1 MGKRRLIRRFVAP
14 AAVSLLLPLC
24 SAQLRQ
30 VPEPAVGAA
39 AASQDDYIVTFRPGL
54 SQAERAAA
62 VVRAGANARFNF
74 SIINAVAVRVP
85 NANVLA
91 AIQRDMR
98 VASIVPD
105 RPVHAFGKPT
115 QPGGGSS
122 VQVIPEGVKRVNTP
136 VLGSSDGSGIAV
148 AVLDT
153 GIDLNHADLAI
164 GSSRFDAFG
173 GSCQDGNGHG
183 THVTGIIAA
192 LDNSIDVVGV
202 APNATPY
209 CVKVLDD
216 GGSGSD
222 SAVIAGLDWVY
233 NRTDLQIRVVNM
245 SLGRDKVDGDMA
257 LDSPMRAAIR
267 QLYAKGII
275 VVAAA
280 GNEAAKEVIQ
290 KVPAG
295 YPEVLAVGSTTA
307 KDGSNSCRLLPSP
320 IRKDTASFFTTD
332 GSLDSTP
339 DGSIGVTISAPGE
352 DQENVSRGCLIS
364 SVGILSLKAG
374 GGTIR
379 YSGTSMAAPHVT
391 GIVARV
397 LQKGLAA
404 GPEGVRSYLRVNAS
418 AKQTA
423 PLDSPTSTYTFDGE
437 REGVAVAP

>member
-1 MGKRRLIRRFVAP
+1 
-14 AAVSLLLPLC
+14 
-24 SAQLRQ
+24 
-30 VPEPAVGAA
+30 
-39 AASQDDYIVTFRPGL
+39 
-54 SQAERAAA
+54 
-62 VVRAGANARFNF
+62 
-74 SIINAVAVRVP
+74 
-85 NANVLA
+85 
-91 AIQRDMR
+91 
-98 VASIVPD
+98 
-105 RPVHAFGKPT
+105 
-115 QPGGGSS
+115 
-122 VQVIPEGVKRVNTP
+122 
-136 VLGSSDGSGIAV
+136 
-148 AVLDT
+148 
-153 GIDLNHADLAI
+153 
-164 GSSRFDAFG
+164 
-173 GSCQDGNGHG
+173 
-183 THVTGIIAA
+183 
-192 LDNSIDVVGV
+192 
-202 APNATPY
+202 
-209 CVKVLDD
+209 VKVLDD

-233 NRTDLQIRVVNM
+233 SRSDPQIRVVNM

-295 YPEVLAVGSTTA
+295 FPEVLAVASTTA
-307 KDGSNSCRLLPSP
+307 KDGSNACRLLQNP

-339 DGSIGVTISAPGE
+339 DGLIGVTISAPGE

-397 LQKGLAA
+397 LQKGLAV
-404 GPEGVRSYLRVNAS
+404 GPEGVRGYLQTNAS

-423 PLDSPTSTYTFDGE
+423 PLDSPTSSYSFDGE